1 MRRVMKRVTRRV
13 DFDAT
18 LGYEYPTHLR
28 ESIEDLPTTP
38 GVYIFHGAAG
48 DLPLYIGKSINIR
61 ARVMSHLRTTDEA
74 RMLKQTEKISY
85 IRTTGE
91 IGALLLEARL
101 IKEQQPLFN
110 QKLRRSRQIC
120 SFKIEGDKPE
130 VVYSN
135 QIDFSSTPD
144 LYGLYASRHA
154 AIEALKNIAD
164 EQQLCLSVLGLEK
177 LSGDRPCFRA
187 MLNRCAGACH
197 GQETLAAHRARL
209 LESLSQ
215 NRVICWPYPGAIGL
229 IERLD
234 DETQIHVVKNW
245 FYLGS
250 VATIEE
256 ARTLHQT
263 APGFDSDGYKILCK
277 PIMNGSAQIVEL

>member
-1 MRRVMKRVTRRV
+1 MKRVVRRT

-28 ESIEDLPTTP
+28 ESISDLPSTP
-38 GVYIFHGAAG
+38 GVYIFHGESG
-48 DLPLYIGKSINIR
+48 DLPLYIGKSVNIR
-61 ARVMSHLRTTDEA
+61 SRVMSHLRTADEA
-74 RMLKQTEKISY
+74 RMLKQTEKITC

-110 QKLRRSRQIC
+110 QKLRRSRQMC
-120 SFKIEGDKPE
+120 SLRIDGDKPE

-135 QIDFSSTPD
+135 QIDFSNTPD

-154 AIEALKNIAD
+154 ALEALKNIAD
-164 EQQLCLSVLGLEK
+164 EQRLCLSVLGLEK

-197 GQETLAAHRARL
+197 GKETHAAHRGRL
-209 LESLSQ
+209 LDSLSHS
-215 NRVICWPYPGAIGL
+215 RVICWPYSGAIGL
-229 IERLD
+229 IETLD

-250 VATIEE
+250 VATVEQ
-256 ARTLHQT
+256 ARTLHLT

-277 PIMNGSAQIVEL
+277 PILNGSAQIIEL

>member
-1 MRRVMKRVTRRV
+1 MKRVMRRA

-38 GVYIFHGAAG
+38 GVYIFHGTTG

-61 ARVMSHLRTTDEA
+61 ARVMSHLRTADEA

-91 IGALLLEARL
+91 IGALLLEARM

-110 QKLRRSRQIC
+110 QKLRRTRQMC
-120 SFKIEGDKPE
+120 SLNMQGDKPE

-135 QIDFSSTPD
+135 KIDFSNTPD

-154 AIEALKNIAD
+154 ALEALKNIAD

-187 MLNRCAGACH
+187 MLKRCAGACH

-209 LESLSQ
+209 LESMSQ
-215 NRVICWPYPGAIGL
+215 NRIICWPYPGAIGL

-277 PIMNGSAQIVEL
+277 SIMNSSAQIVEL